1 MGNWISS
8 NPLPEE
14 TISQIETESGF
25 TSSQIIALWRR
36 FQVID
41 VGKKGYL
48 TRENFLNLPDL
59 AINPVSC
66 IELVLNCLKIWVHIL
81 SKSLTHSSMLGSQ
94 R

>member
-59 AINPVSC
+59 AINPVSY
-66 IELVLNCLKIWVHIL
+66 IELVLNCLKIWVYIL
-81 SKSLTHSSMLGSQ
+81 YTAVSFYLPYPRQ
-94 R
+94 